1 MLKFNKVLLVDDDEV
16 SNFINTQV
24 LSDVNLADEIM
35 IAMNGQEALDMLNQ
49 CARRHTSQDT
59 TCCPDL
65 IFLDL
70 NMPVMN
76 GFEFLQACEYCRKK
90 KISIVILTSSSNQ
103 KDVETAHQFPQVKCY
118 LNKPLTADKV
128 QKALQQI

>member
-1 MLKFNKVLLVDDDEV
+1 MVKFNKVLLVDDDEV

-24 LSDVNLADEIM
+24 LHDIHLADDIM
-35 IAMNGQEALDMLNQ
+35 VAMNGREALDMLNQ
-49 CARRHTSQDT
+49 CAAKHKSPSAS
-59 TCCPDL
+59 CCPDL

-76 GFEFLQACEYCRKK
+76 GLEFLQACEYCRKK
-90 KISIVILTSSSNQ
+90 KISIVVLTSSSNQ
-103 KDVETAHQFPQVKCY
+103 KDIDAVHQFPQVKYY

-128 QKALQQI
+128 EQAIQQI